1 MARKVISSRFP
12 TGVGTTYNRPVG
24 IICILSIAYAKL
36 HIRFKILK
44 QGIKKNIS
52 TFAISPESETRNIC
66 NPKYGTMNRE
76 ITFDRFIRGLIAIIG
91 VIIVYLLIDRLS
103 GVLLPFLIAWLFC
116 YLVYPIVKFFQYRLK
131 FKSRGLSIATV
142 LLLVTLGIVGI
153 CFLVIPPIIKE
164 GIMLKEFVTNYLTS
178 GGNNSSIPDVV
189 NRFIREQIDMQQIE
203 AYFSVERISN
213 LIQGALP
220 KIWNVVSQ
228 SFSMITG
235 IVTIFMVMVYI
246 LFILND
252 YETLANGWIQL
263 IPEKYR
269 ERIVNLAH
277 DVEVS
282 MSNYFRGQALI
293 ALCVGVLFSI
303 GFVIIDF
310 PMAIGF
316 GLFVGLL
323 NIVPYLQIT
332 SIVPMVFLALVKA
345 ANTGENFWWILIA
358 AGIVMLVVQIIQETI
373 LIPRIMNKAI
383 GLNPAVIL
391 LSLSIW
397 GSLLGLVGMII
408 ALPATSI
415 ILSYYRRFLRK
426 QEDENRE
433 NSIPETQKE
442 AE

>member
-1 MARKVISSRFP
+1 
-12 TGVGTTYNRPVG
+12 
-24 IICILSIAYAKL
+24 
-36 HIRFKILK
+36 
-44 QGIKKNIS
+44 
-52 TFAISPESETRNIC
+52 
-66 NPKYGTMNRE
+66 MNRE
-76 ITFDRFIRGLIAIIG
+76 ITFDRFIRGIIAVVGCILI
-91 VIIVYLLIDRLS
+91 YLLVNRLS
-103 GVLLPFLIAWLFC
+103 SVLLPFLLAWLFC
-116 YLVYPIVKFFQYRLK
+116 YLIFPIVKFFQYRLK
-131 FKSRGLSIATV
+131 FKSRALSVATV
-142 LLLVTLGIVGI
+142 LLLVIGVVVGVS
-153 CFLVIPPIIKE
+153 FLVIPPIVE
-164 GIMLKEFVTNYLTS
+164 EAVTLKTFVTNYLTS
-178 GGNNSSIPDVV
+178 GGNNSTIPEAV
-189 NRFIREQIDMQQIE
+189 NHFIREHIDMQQVE
-203 AYFSVERISN
+203 TYFSMERIGE
-213 LIQGALP
+213 LAKGALP

-228 SFSMITG
+228 SFSLITG
-235 IVTIFMVMVYI
+235 VVTIFMVMVYI

-252 YETLANGWIQL
+252 YETLANGWVRL

-269 ERIVNLAH
+269 ERVVHLTH

-282 MSNYFRGQALI
+282 MSNYCRGQSLI

-303 GFVIIDF
+303 GFLIIDF

-358 AGIVMLVVQIIQETI
+358 AGIVMLVVQVIQETI

-391 LSLSIW
+391 LSLSVW

-408 ALPATSI
+408 ALPATSL

-426 QEDENRE
+426 QEEEEHDMA
-433 NSIPETQKE
+433 I
-442 AE
+442 